1 MDSGTFLNLALV
13 ALFYGMAFR
22 ALRTGRIKLN
32 AGSFSR
38 DDGAVGFWFFV
49 SVFLLL
55 GTALLVKVLLAG
67 G

>member
-1 MDSGTFLNLALV
+1 MDPANIFNLAFV
-13 ALFYGMAFR
+13 VLFYGMAFR